1 MRFKVRS
8 LGGKLIFITGLTL
21 LLCMILFSALSWGLL
36 KFLSERE
43 ARSDAT
49 THLASI
55 KKSYQSQTTRFMQDL
70 QQVAENTDLTSTIS
84 QPSTPSTRNLLRA
97 TLVPFLMQHPN
108 LLSADIFNKHHQ
120 VVGKL
125 EDGINTSYLNS
136 PTTNALIDQALQK
149 KAISALQRSTTS
161 STSPWVLSSAVPIL
175 DRKNTASGVLI
186 AAEPLNDIFA
196 QSLVRKSGLDVVMCQ
211 EKVILGTTMKS
222 FSFNQYLPEDTL
234 CASSI
239 FNRIDGPQHFL
250 TLAGTVQTKNQLASS
265 PSLVLVDV
273 EQLYSV
279 NAHTARDLELLA
291 AMGVFVFA
299 LGVIAYAFITR
310 YFFLR
315 PLRRLQARMRSLMAN
330 NTSTGVSTVKNDE
343 LSMLVSSFNLLSDSL
358 YVKESESLAMTMQ
371 MRDLLIMS
379 DALIS
384 TLNLEHLLGEIV
396 SRLGSIMQVKNV
408 SLHLYGREMISPWA
422 VAHWAD
428 QAQGSDPLLPASHT
442 LPQQGAVTVHADP
455 DGDITL
461 AATTK
466 MAAIP
471 GLRPGA
477 SNGKRI
483 GAAQRRQPTP
493 SYGLRRPRIP
503 RLALRDLDMV
513 LARMAMQKQKI
524 IYGEDI
530 ATIYQERG
538 EAWSHMALEAGY
550 RYVIAVPLLLQE
562 QPIGVFILYD
572 DKPHQVTNRDT
583 FLLRTVSI
591 QATMAIQNALL
602 FAEVKDKNAA
612 LERVNHLKSQFLA
625 TVTHELRTPLHSII
639 SYGALILEGFV
650 DGELTNEQEE
660 HIQFMVRRAEDL
672 SHLVDDMLDLSK
684 IEADRLEVKLEQ
696 VSLGPCLKEVVDQ
709 LKPLAN
715 NKGLHLTLD
724 MSDEFPVVMADS
736 HRIRQIVI
744 NMVSNALK
752 FTEQGGVVIRCMQL
766 ENYNMLRVSVH
777 DSGIGISPAA
787 LGYIFE
793 AFRQADGSTTRRF
806 GGTGL
811 GLTIARKLI
820 ELQGGEVA
828 VESTVGQG
836 STFSFTLPIV
846 SSSSKTRSQ

>member
-1 MRFKVRS
+1 MGFVRALPGVSRCFLHTCSKGRTSWHPVLPLTFYIARKVHMRFKVRS
-8 LGGKLIFITGLTL
+8 LGGKLIFITALTL

-55 KKSYQSQTTRFMQDL
+55 KKSYQSQTTRLMLDL
-70 QQVAENTDLTSTIS
+70 QQMAENTNITSTVS
-84 QPSTPSTRNLLRA
+84 QPSTPSTGTLLREA
-97 TLVPFLMQHPN
+97 LFPFFMQHPN
-108 LLSADIFNKHHQ
+108 LLSADIFNKQHK

-125 EDGINTSYLNS
+125 EYGINTSYLNS
-136 PTTNALIDQALQK
+136 SSTTNVLINQALQRK
-149 KAISALQRSTTS
+149 EISGLQRSTTS
-161 STSPWVLSSAVPIL
+161 STSQWVLSSAVPIL
-175 DRKNTASGVLI
+175 DRKNIVSGVLI
-186 AAEPLNDIFA
+186 AAVPLDDNFA
-196 QSLVRKSGLDVVMCQ
+196 QSLVPKSGLDVVMCL
-211 EKVILGTTMKS
+211 EKHILRTTVRS

-234 CASSI
+234 CAPSI

-250 TLAGTVQTKNQLASS
+250 TLAGTVQAKNQWTNS

-273 EQLYSV
+273 EELYSV

-330 NTSTGVSTVKNDE
+330 NASTGVSTVKNDE

-371 MRDLLIMS
+371 MQDLLIMS

-428 QAQGSDPLLPASHT
+428 QAQVSDPLLPASPT

-461 AATTK
+461 AATSK
-466 MAAIP
+466 MAVIP
-471 GLRPGA
+471 GLRPGN
-477 SNGKRI
+477 SHGKRNAI
-483 GAAQRRQPTP
+483 GTKQRGQPSA
-493 SYGLRRPRIP
+493 SYAMRRPRIP
-503 RLALRDLDMV
+503 RPALRDLDMI

-538 EAWSHMALEAGY
+538 EAWSRMALEGGY

-572 DKPHQVTNRDT
+572 DKPHQVTSRDT

-684 IEADRLEVKLEQ
+684 IEADRLEVKLEPLT
-696 VSLGPCLKEVVDQ
+696 LGPCLKEVVNQ

-715 NKGLHLTLD
+715 NKGLHITLD
-724 MSDEFPVVMADS
+724 IPNE
-736 HRIRQIVI
+736 
-744 NMVSNALK
+744 
-752 FTEQGGVVIRCMQL
+752 
-766 ENYNMLRVSVH
+766 
-777 DSGIGISPAA
+777 
-787 LGYIFE
+787 
-793 AFRQADGSTTRRF
+793 
-806 GGTGL
+806 
-811 GLTIARKLI
+811 
-820 ELQGGEVA
+820 
-828 VESTVGQG
+828 
-836 STFSFTLPIV
+836 
-846 SSSSKTRSQ
+846 

>member
-21 LLCMILFSALSWGLL
+21 LLCMILFSALSWSLL

-55 KKSYQSQTTRFMQDL
+55 KKSYQSQTTRLMQDL
-70 QQVAENTDLTSTIS
+70 QQLAENTDITSTIS
-84 QPSTPSTRNLLRA
+84 QPSTQSTRSLLRTA
-97 TLVPFLMQHPN
+97 LALLLTQHPN
-108 LLSADIFNKHHQ
+108 LQPALDIFNKHHQ
-120 VVGKL
+120 LVGQL
-125 EDGINTSYLNS
+125 EYGKNTNYLNS
-136 PTTNALIDQALQK
+136 SITNALINQALQG
-149 KAISALQRSTTS
+149 KAISALQMRTTS
-161 STSPWVLSSAVPIL
+161 SNSSWVLRSAVPIL
-175 DRKNTASGVLI
+175 DRKNTTRGVLI
-186 AAEPLNDIFA
+186 AAESLDDIFA
-196 QSLVRKSGLDVVMCQ
+196 HSLVRKSGLDVVMCQ
-211 EKVILGTTMKS
+211 GKHILGTTLRS
-222 FSFNQYLPEDTL
+222 FSFNQNLPEDTL
-234 CASSI
+234 CAPSI

-250 TLAGTVQTKNQLASS
+250 TLAGTVQTKNQWTNS

-315 PLRRLQARMRSLMAN
+315 PLRRLQSRMRSLMAN
-330 NTSTGVSTVKNDE
+330 NASTGVSTVKNDE

-471 GLRPGA
+471 GPRPGA
-477 SNGKRI
+477 SNGKRT

-650 DGELTNEQEE
+650 EGELTAEQEE
-660 HIQFMVRRAEDL
+660 HIQFIVRRAEDL
-672 SHLVDDMLDLSK
+672 SRLVDDMLDLSK
-684 IEADRLEVKLEQ
+684 IEADRLEVKVEPLSLEL
-696 VSLGPCLKEVVDQ
+696 SLTEVVSQ
-709 LKPLAN
+709 LKPMAS
-715 NKGLHLTLD
+715 NKGLQLTLEMED
-724 MSDEFPVVMADS
+724 SLPMVLADS
-736 HRIRQIVI
+736 QRIRQVAI

-752 FTEQGGVVIRCMQL
+752 FTEKGGVNIQCALLDRY
-766 ENYNMLRVSVH
+766 EMLRISVN
-777 DSGIGISPAA
+777 DTGIGISPAA
-787 LGYIFE
+787 LDYIFE

-820 ELQGGEVA
+820 ELQGGEVT
-828 VESTVGQG
+828 VESIVGQG
-836 STFSFTLPIV
+836 SIFSFTLPIASPAKV
-846 SSSSKTRSQ
+846 RV